1 MKTLVF
7 GAKGQLGRDLAAVF
21 GRDGECVG
29 ADLPEVDIAEP
40 GAAAKIARE
49 VQPAFVIN
57 AAAYTDVEGAE
68 EDRNKAWRVNVEGA
82 RRVAEAALAVEA
94 PVVYISTDF
103 VFDGRKTVPYE
114 PDDPPGPLSVY
125 AESKAAGEQAT
136 LEANPR
142 HFIVRTA
149 WLFGPGGNNFAEKML
164 GLAETRSELRVVD
177 DEIGCP
183 THSWDLAEALQAL
196 AAVERYGIY
205 HAVNA
210 GSCSRFEFAQAIF
223 RNAGLEVKV
232 HPCSADE
239 YPTKAARPRYSVL
252 NPVLLE
258 EITGYRFR
266 PWEDALR
273 HYLQRRGCLDEDK

>member
-7 GAKGQLGRDLAAVF
+7 GAKGQLGRDITRVF
-21 GRDGECVG
+21 GREGECVG
-29 ADLPEVDIAEP
+29 ADLPEVDIAAP
-40 GAAAKIARE
+40 DAAAALTRE
-49 VQPAFVIN
+49 VQPDLVIN

-68 EDRNKAWRVNVEGA
+68 DDPDGAWRVNVDGA

-114 PDDPPGPLSVY
+114 PGDSPNPLSAY
-125 AESKAAGEQAT
+125 ARSKAAGEQAT
-136 LEANPR
+136 MEANPR

-164 GLAETRSELRVVD
+164 SLAETRTELRVVD
-177 DEIGCP
+177 DEIGNP
-183 THSWDLAEALQAL
+183 THSWDLAEALRAL
-196 AAVERYGIY
+196 AAVDSYGMY

-252 NPVLLE
+252 NAALLE
-258 EITGYRFR
+258 ETAGYRFR
-266 PWEDALR
+266 AWEEALR
-273 HYLQRRGCLDEDK
+273 HYLQRRGYANE

>member
-7 GAKGQLGRDLAAVF
+7 GAKGQLGRDIVSVF
-21 GRDGECVG
+21 GREGECVG
-29 ADLPEVDIAEP
+29 ADLPEVDIAAP
-40 GAAAKIARE
+40 DAAAALTRE
-49 VQPAFVIN
+49 VQPDLVIN

-68 EDRNKAWRVNVEGA
+68 DDPDGAWRVNVDGA

-114 PDDPPGPLSVY
+114 PGDSPNPLSAY
-125 AESKAAGEQAT
+125 ARSKAAGEQAT
-136 LEANPR
+136 IEANPR

-149 WLFGPGGNNFAEKML
+149 WLFGPGGNNFAEKIL
-164 GLAETRSELRVVD
+164 NLAKTRSELRVVD
-177 DEIGCP
+177 DEIGNP
-183 THSWDLAEALQAL
+183 THSWDLAEALRAL
-196 AAVERYGIY
+196 AAVDRYGMY

-252 NPVLLE
+252 NAALLE
-258 EITGYRFR
+258 ETAGYRFR
-266 PWEDALR
+266 AWEEALR
-273 HYLQRRGCLDEDK
+273 HYLQRRGYANE

>member
-7 GAKGQLGRDLAAVF
+7 GAKGQLGRDIIRVF
-21 GRDGECVG
+21 GQDGECVG
-29 ADLPEVDIAEP
+29 VDLPEVDIAEP
-40 GAAAKIARE
+40 DAAAALARE
-49 VQPAFVIN
+49 VQPDLVIN

-68 EDRNKAWRVNVEGA
+68 DDPDGAWRVNVDGA
-82 RRVAEAALAVEA
+82 RRVAEAALAVKA

-114 PDDPPGPLSVY
+114 PGDPPNPLSVY

-136 LEANPR
+136 MEANPR

-164 GLAETRSELRVVD
+164 SLAETRTELRVVN
-177 DEIGCP
+177 DEIGNP
-183 THSWDLAEALQAL
+183 THTWDLAEALQAL
-196 AAVERYGIY
+196 AATDRYGIC

-252 NPVLLE
+252 NAGLLE
-258 EITGYRFR
+258 EITAYRFR
-266 PWEDALR
+266 SWEEALR
-273 HYLQRRGCLDEDK
+273 HYLQRRGYANE

>member
-7 GAKGQLGRDLAAVF
+7 GAKGQLGRDITRVF
-21 GRDGECVG
+21 GREGECVG

-40 GAAAKIARE
+40 EAAEKIARE
-49 VQPAFVIN
+49 VQPEFVIN
-57 AAAYTDVEGAE
+57 AAAYTDVESAE
-68 EDRNKAWRVNVEGA
+68 DDPDAAWRVNVEGA

-94 PVVYISTDF
+94 AVVYISTDF
-103 VFDGRKTVPYE
+103 VFDGRKECPYE

-125 AESKAAGEQAT
+125 AGSKAAGEQAT
-136 LEANPR
+136 IEANPR
-142 HFIVRTA
+142 HFVVRTA

-164 GLAETRSELRVVD
+164 SLAETRSELRVVN

-196 AAVERYGIY
+196 APVDRYGIY

-210 GSCSRFEFAQAIF
+210 GSCSRFAFAQAIF

-252 NPVLLE
+252 NPALLE

-273 HYLQRRGCLDEDK
+273 HYLQRRGYAHE